1 MVHLV
6 FFFTLFQR
14 KKLFPLFDIAYQG
27 FVSGDPDEDAWAV
40 RYFVSQGF
48 EMVIGQSFAKNFGLY
63 SKYLWQVVDCVL
75 EKLLRN
81 FTVPGINAG
90 ILWCVAVRQ

>member
-6 FFFTLFQR
+6 FFFTFFQR

-75 EKLLRN
+75 EKVMIVSWSWACICEN
-81 FTVPGINAG
+81 KKI
-90 ILWCVAVRQ
+90 QS